1 MSIRYRTVT
10 RPTPNDAR
18 RRNASDAWY
27 RQPIVWL
34 GVVVFGASIAGCV
47 WMIVVA
53 ERNADPALP
62 GTGLQVL
69 KMPLSRP
76 PAEKP
81 APKP

>member
-1 MSIRYRTVT
+1 MTQ
-10 RPTPNDAR
+10 PTHNDAR

-34 GVVVFGASIAGCV
+34 GSIVFAASIAGCV
-47 WMIVVA
+47 WLIVVA
-53 ERNADPALP
+53 QRNADPALP
-62 GTGLQVL
+62 GAGMQVL

-81 APKP
+81 AQKP